1 MALLL
6 AMYQKMRLIREKNQ
20 LVLDQ
25 TKVSS
30 KLTRVQKNIELVQK
44 RYKSREASLDAI
56 AKRMTSNA
64 SLFFKM
70 NAGLG
75 SNDVNT
81 NMYNFGLNFN
91 NSIIMN
97 TMQAALT
104 GDKNNGGAGWDQ
116 QKFSEV
122 MSYFQSCGGNP
133 QQLYSEPDADG
144 KRTPKYAADGKT
156 PLYCESPEI
165 TANDIAQFR
174 QAMTLGN
181 MELNNRQNTCTQLD
195 HQYQNNVS
203 IWLEA
208 QKAELEAEQDAA
220 LEPLNYEDTMLQLEK
235 EQKDARLQRIN
246 TEIETY
252 TQLVSQEAKNSAP
265 TFGLA

>member
-30 KLTRVQKNIELVQK
+30 KLTRVQKNIERIQK
-44 RYKSREASLDAI
+44 MYKSREASLDSI

-70 NAGLG
+70 SAGLG
-75 SNDVNT
+75 VNDVNT

-91 NSIIMN
+91 NSIVTG

-104 GDKNNGGAGWDQ
+104 TAKENGGYGWDQ
-116 QKFSEV
+116 QKLSDV
-122 MSYFQSCGGNP
+122 MSYYQSCGGNP

-144 KRTPKYAADGKT
+144 KRTPKYADDGKT

-165 TANDIAQFR
+165 TATDIAQFT
-174 QAMTLGN
+174 QAMRFGQ
-181 MELNNRQNTCTQLD
+181 MELNNRQNACAQMD
-195 HQYQNNVS
+195 SQYQNNVS
-203 IWLEA
+203 IWLDA
-208 QKAELEAEQDAA
+208 QKSILETEQDEM
-220 LEPLNYEDTMLQLEK
+220 LEPLNYEETMLELEK
-235 EQKDARLQRIN
+235 DQKDMRLKRIEQ
-246 TEIETY
+246 EIDSY
-252 TQLVSQEAKNSAP
+252 KQLVDKEIQSATP
-265 TFGLA
+265 TFGLS